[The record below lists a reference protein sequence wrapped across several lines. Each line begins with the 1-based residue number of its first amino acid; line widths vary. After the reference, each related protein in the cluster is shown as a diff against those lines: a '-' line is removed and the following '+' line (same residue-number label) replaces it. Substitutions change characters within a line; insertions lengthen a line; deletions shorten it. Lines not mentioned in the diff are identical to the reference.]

1 MKKYATVLSILI
13 VIIVIHAIVLFS
25 CVYSQKDAVARAKA
39 LGKEAD
45 APRKT
50 EPEFVIDPTP
60 VQSDP
65 IQTSTRTLP
74 AAPPIPVNHN
84 HGKPFIYQYAVNGNI
99 PALPGSRNATSGILV
114 DLNTRNVLWSK
125 NPRNAYPIASMTK
138 IMTCLIAYED
148 TLSGRNGLTLDT
160 PIKVSTAAM
169 KIGGSQV
176 YLDTRETFSLRDLLK
191 ASIIKSANDAAY
203 LIAEYVGQGSV
214 PAFVR
219 RMNERAAQ
227 IHMANTRFHNPHGLP
242 GAKASLDNVSSPEGM
257 ARLAEEALL
266 HPQLMQWAST
276 WMDTFREPGT
286 KGFMKIKNHNY
297 LIKGSPE
304 AAPGVDG
311 LKTGFINRAGFCL
324 TATCLRDNRRL
335 VAVVTGYPLRKER
348 DRFVR
353 QLLDWGYARAA
364 DPAAALVNDRKASV
378 KKSPSRNTKKKTVK
392 KTSTA
397 RKKTQ

>member
-1 MKKYATVLSILI
+1 MKKYATVLSILV
-13 VIIVIHAIVLFS
+13 VIIVIHAMVLFS
-25 CVYSQKDAVARAKA
+25 CVYSQKDALAKKR
-39 LGKEAD
+39 GTETEA
-45 APRKT
+45 PQKP

-60 VQSDP
+60 VQPES
-65 IQTSTRTLP
+65 IQTPSQRLP
-74 AAPPIPVNHN
+74 EAPPIPVNHN

-114 DLNTRNVLWSK
+114 DLNTRNVLWAK
-125 NPRNAYPIASMTK
+125 NPRQAYPIASMTK

-148 TLSGRNGLTLDT
+148 VLAGRNGLTLDT

-176 YLDTRETFSLRDLLK
+176 YLDTRETFPLRDLLK
-191 ASIIKSANDAAY
+191 AASIKSANDAAY
-203 LIAEYVGQGSV
+203 LIAEYIGQGSV
-214 PAFVR
+214 PAFVK

-227 IHMANTRFHNPHGLP
+227 IHMANTRFYNPHGLP
-242 GAKASLDNVSSPEGM
+242 GAKASLDNVASPEGM
-257 ARLAEEALL
+257 ARLAEEALQ

-324 TATCLRDNRRL
+324 TATCLRNNRRL
-335 VAVVTGYPLRKER
+335 VVVVTGYPLRKER

-364 DPAAALVNDRKASV
+364 DPAAALVNDRKTPV
-378 KKSPSRNTKKKTVK
+378 KKSQPRTTKKKTVE
-392 KTSTA
+392 KTSPA
-397 RKKTQ
+397 RKKSQ